1 MVNKTRKFGWIAS
14 GILAAALF
22 AAASPAQAQIV
33 HRGFAP
39 RVSRFRAS
47 RAFFPRVRYSRFYRP
62 YAYAYAS
69 PYYYDD
75 YYYAASP
82 YYYPYYYSG
91 YYARPYYYGRPFVS
105 FSVGRGFGPRV
116 GFRGHFRGRW

>member
-1 MVNKTRKFGWIAS
+1 MVSKSRKLGWIAS
-14 GILAAALF
+14 GVLAAALF

-39 RVSRFRAS
+39 RVSRFHAS

-82 YYYPYYYSG
+82 YYYPGPYV
-91 YYARPYYYGRPFVS
+91 YARPYFS
-105 FSVGRGFGPRV
+105 FGVRSFGHRAF
-116 GFRGHFRGRW
+116 FRGHFRGRW